1 MRKFAFNNFKNK
13 HMTTELTKATDL
25 QTAFIA
31 MSENHLKMRA
41 SDNPEFKKKFI
52 KTFSDLIFSQND
64 EMLEKLAKTKPASL
78 MNAVFRATE
87 AGASF
92 AKKEVS
98 FIPFEIFKK
107 EKKNGADVKSGTGEY
122 EALVIFDINFQKQ
135 QIMSLENH
143 KKFFTSEIY
152 EGVKV
157 LKSLDTG
164 NYVFHGENNVN
175 NPTVGYYAAFI
186 DTTGEKYD
194 IYMSCAEIVERA
206 KFSPQ
211 FKADNYKNTKNSIH
225 YEKIVVR
232 NLMKEIPKISRELSS
247 IIAYDESQYTDY
259 ELVDDS
265 IPNRLEAAK
274 KEIAETTNGK
284 QAEPTT
290 PAAEEAR
297 EPVAASQPKKQP
309 ANAVKPDTFF

>member
-1 MRKFAFNNFKNK
+1 MS
-13 HMTTELTKATDL
+13 TELTKATEL
-25 QTAFIA
+25 QTAFVA

-52 KTFSDLIFSQND
+52 KTFSDLIFSQNE

-107 EKKNGADVKSGTGEY
+107 EKKNGADVKTGTGEY

-143 KKFFTSEIY
+143 KKFFTCEIY

-157 LKSLDTG
+157 LKSLESG

-175 NPTVGYYAAFI
+175 SPTVGYYAAFI
-186 DTTGEKYD
+186 DTNGEKYD
-194 IYMSCAEIVERA
+194 LYMSCAEIVERA

-211 FKADNYKNTKNSIH
+211 FKVDNYKNTKNSIH

-259 ELVDDS
+259 ELVDDGAPS
-265 IPNRLEAAK
+265 RLEAAK
-274 KEIAETTNGK
+274 KEIAEVAGGK
-284 QAEPTT
+284 QADAQPEPEQQTVQGKTDT
-290 PAAEEAR
+290 PK
-297 EPVAASQPKKQP
+297 PKNAP
-309 ANAVKPDTFF
+309 ANTVKPDTFF

>member
-1 MRKFAFNNFKNK
+1 
-13 HMTTELTKATDL
+13 MTTELTKATDL

-107 EKKNGADVKSGTGEY
+107 EKKNGAEVKSGTGEY

-194 IYMSCAEIVERA
+194 LYMSCAEIVDRA

-259 ELVDDS
+259 ELVEDGT
-265 IPNRLEAAK
+265 PNRLEAAK
-274 KEIAETTNGK
+274 KEIAETASGK

-297 EPVAASQPKKQP
+297 EPVAASQQKKQP
-309 ANAVKPDTFF
+309 ANTVKPDTFF

>member
-1 MRKFAFNNFKNK
+1 MS
-13 HMTTELTKATDL
+13 TELTKATEL
-25 QTAFIA
+25 QTAFVA

-107 EKKNGADVKSGTGEY
+107 EKKNGADVKTGTGEY

-157 LKSLDTG
+157 LKSLESG

-186 DTTGEKYD
+186 DNTGEKYD
-194 IYMSCAEIVERA
+194 LYMSCAEIVERA

-211 FKADNYKNTKNSIH
+211 FKPDNYKNTKNSIH

-259 ELVDDS
+259 ELVDEGPS
-265 IPNRLEAAK
+265 RLEATK
-274 KEIAETTNGK
+274 REIAEAASGK
-284 QAEPTT
+284 QDE
-290 PAAEEAR
+290 PAAESHQDA
-297 EPVAASQPKKQP
+297 QPETKAKAKQADKSGIVP
-309 ANAVKPDTFF
+309 ANTVKPDSFF